1 MDKSTVKYI
10 AKRLAMSAVTLVIIV
25 FVLFVMLKLMPGTP
39 FNDEKLTEAQKAL
52 IYAKYGFDK
61 PLWEQFITY
70 FKQMITG
77 DFGISYGIAR
87 NLSVS
92 NLVGPRIAI
101 SFGIGLAAVILGT
114 IVGIM
119 LGIFAAIKRKTVWD
133 SMSTVVAVFGV
144 SIPSFVVCLILLIIF
159 GVKIPALPI
168 LYNSSHPVR
177 SSIIPV
183 IALSFSVIAN
193 VARFTRSE
201 MIEVLGSE
209 YINLAES
216 KGLDKKVLIKR
227 HALRNTLVPVITVLA
242 PILVALMTGSMVIE
256 QICGIPGL
264 GSLLVQSITVNDYN
278 VTMAVAFIYS
288 VMYVVI
294 MLVVDILYGVID
306 PRIRLGK
313 ESSND

>member
-1 MDKSTVKYI
+1 MDKSTFKYI
-10 AKRLAMSAVTLVIIV
+10 GKRLLMSAVTLMIIV

-39 FNDEKLTEAQKAL
+39 FNDEKLTEAQKTL

-61 PLWEQFITY
+61 PIWEQFINY
-70 FKQMITG
+70 FKQMLTG

-87 NLSVS
+87 NLPVS
-92 NLVGPRIAI
+92 SLVAPRIAV
-101 SFGIGLAAVILGT
+101 SFGIGLAAVTIGTILG
-114 IVGIM
+114 IL
-119 LGIFAAIKRKTVWD
+119 LGVFAALKRNTIWD
-133 SMSTVVAVFGV
+133 SMSTVVAVLGV
-144 SIPSFVVCLILLIIF
+144 SIPSFVFCLILLIVL
-159 GVKIPALPI
+159 GVKVPTLPI
-168 LYNSSHPVR
+168 LYNSSHPIK

-183 IALSFSVIAN
+183 IALSVSVIAN

-201 MIEVLGSE
+201 MIEVMGSD
-209 YINLAES
+209 YISLAES
-216 KGLDKKVLIKR
+216 KGLATKILIKR

-264 GSLLVQSITVNDYN
+264 GSLLVQAITVNDYN

-294 MLVVDILYGVID
+294 MLIVDILYGIID

-313 ESSND
+313 GSTNE

>member
-1 MDKSTVKYI
+1 MDKSTFKYI
-10 AKRLAMSAVTLVIIV
+10 AKRLAMSAVTLMIIV
-25 FVLFVMLKLMPGTP
+25 FILFVMLKLMPGTP
-39 FNDEKLTEAQKAL
+39 FNDEKLTEAQKTL

-61 PLWEQFITY
+61 PIWEQFITY
-70 FKQMITG
+70 FTQMLSG

-87 NLSVS
+87 NLPVA
-92 NLVGPRIAI
+92 NIVGPRIAI

-114 IVGIM
+114 IVGIL
-119 LGIFAAIKRKTVWD
+119 LGIFAALNRKTFWD
-133 SMSTVVAVFGV
+133 SLSTVFAVFGV
-144 SIPSFVVCLILLIIF
+144 SIPSFVLCLILLIIF

-168 LYNSSHPVR
+168 LYNSSRPII

-201 MIEVLGSE
+201 MIEVLNSD

-216 KGLDKKVLIKR
+216 KGLDKWFLIKK

-242 PILVALMTGSMVIE
+242 PIIVALMTGSMVIE

-288 VMYVVI
+288 VMYIVI

-313 ESSND
+313 GSSNE

>member
-1 MDKSTVKYI
+1 MDKSTFKYI
-10 AKRLAMSAVTLVIIV
+10 AKRLAMSGVTLVIIV

-39 FNDEKLTEAQKAL
+39 FNDEKLTEAQKTL

-61 PLWEQFITY
+61 PIWEQFITY

-87 NLSVS
+87 NLPVA

-101 SFGIGLAAVILGT
+101 SFGIGLAAVIVGT
-114 IVGIM
+114 IVGII

-133 SMSTVVAVFGV
+133 SISTIVAVFGV
-144 SIPSFVVCLILLIIF
+144 SIPSFVVCLILLIVF

-168 LYNSSHPVR
+168 LYNSSHPIR

-216 KGLDKKVLIKR
+216 KGLDKNVLIKR

-294 MLVVDILYGVID
+294 MLIVDILYGVID

-313 ESSND
+313 ESSNE

>member
-1 MDKSTVKYI
+1 MDKSTFKYI
-10 AKRLAMSAVTLVIIV
+10 GKRLVMSAVTLMIIV

-39 FNDEKLTEAQKAL
+39 FNDEKLTEAQKTL

-61 PLWEQFITY
+61 PIWQQFITY
-70 FKQMITG
+70 FKQMLTG

-87 NLSVS
+87 NLPVS
-92 NLVGPRIAI
+92 NLVAPRIAV
-101 SFGIGLAAVILGT
+101 SFGIGLAAVIIGT
-114 IVGIM
+114 ILGIL
-119 LGIFAAIKRKTVWD
+119 LGIFAALKRNTIWD
-133 SMSTVVAVFGV
+133 SMSTVVAVLGV
-144 SIPSFVVCLILLIIF
+144 SIPSFVFCLILLIAF

-168 LYNSSHPVR
+168 LYNSSHPIK

-183 IALSFSVIAN
+183 IALSVSVIAN

-201 MIEVLGSE
+201 MIEVMGSD
-209 YINLAES
+209 YISLAES
-216 KGLDKKVLIKR
+216 KGLATKLLIKR

-264 GSLLVQSITVNDYN
+264 GSLLVQAITVNDYN

-294 MLVVDILYGVID
+294 MLIVDILYGVID
-306 PRIRLGK
+306 PRIRIGK
-313 ESSND
+313 GSSNE

>member
-1 MDKSTVKYI
+1 MDKSTIKYI
-10 AKRLAMSAVTLVIIV
+10 GKRLAMSVVTLMIIV

-39 FNDEKLTEAQKAL
+39 FNDEKLTETQKAL

-61 PLWEQFITY
+61 PIWEQFVTY
-70 FKQMITG
+70 FKNMVSG

-87 NLSVS
+87 NLPVA
-92 NLVGPRIAI
+92 NLVIPRIAI
-101 SFGIGLAAVILGT
+101 SFGIGLAAVIVGT
-114 IVGIM
+114 IIGIL
-119 LGIFAAIKRKTVWD
+119 LGIFAALNRKTVWD
-133 SMSTVVAVFGV
+133 SISTGISVFGV
-144 SIPSFVVCLILLIIF
+144 SIPSFVVCLILLIVF
-159 GVKIPALPI
+159 GVNIPVLPI
-168 LYNSSHPVR
+168 LYNSSRPVI
-177 SSIIPV
+177 SSVIPV
-183 IALSFSVIAN
+183 IALSFTVIAN

-216 KGLDKKVLIKR
+216 KGLDKAVLIKR

-294 MLVVDILYGVID
+294 MLVVDVLYGVID

-313 ESSND
+313 GNSNE

>member
-87 NLSVS
+87 NLPVS

>member
-10 AKRLAMSAVTLVIIV
+10 AKRLVMSAVTLMIIV

-39 FNDEKLTEAQKAL
+39 FNDEKLTEAQKTL

-61 PLWEQFITY
+61 PIWEQFITY
-70 FKQMITG
+70 FKQMISG

-87 NLSVS
+87 NLPVA
-92 NLVGPRIAI
+92 NLVAPRIAI

-114 IVGIM
+114 ILGIL
-119 LGIFAAIKRKTVWD
+119 LGIFAALNRKTIWD
-133 SMSTVVAVFGV
+133 SMSTVVAVIGV
-144 SIPSFVVCLILLIIF
+144 SIPSFVVCLILLIVF
-159 GVKIPALPI
+159 GVKIPAIPI
-168 LYNSSHPVR
+168 LYNSSHPIK

-183 IALSFSVIAN
+183 VALSFSVIAN

-201 MIEVLGSE
+201 MVEVLGSE

-216 KGLDKKVLIKR
+216 KGLDKNILIKR

-242 PILVALMTGSMVIE
+242 PIMVALMTGSMVIE

-313 ESSND
+313 ESSNE